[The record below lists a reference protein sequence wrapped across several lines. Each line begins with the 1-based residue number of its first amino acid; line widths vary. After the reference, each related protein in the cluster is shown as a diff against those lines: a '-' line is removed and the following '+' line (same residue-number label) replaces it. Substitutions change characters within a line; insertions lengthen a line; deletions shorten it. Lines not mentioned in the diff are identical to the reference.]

1 MAPMRARPFIG
12 IAALTLNL
20 WAVGCNQNRMLTTQP
35 TTTNGWQQLPPQPY
49 PPQVPDL
56 GQRASALDADNR
68 DLHAQ
73 LARSEQQVQLLKE
86 QVELLQGRL
95 GETANQL
102 REMQVA
108 KQDVEKQVETFQ
120 TSTLRGGGAI
130 LKANNSLQDS
140 LGLIHIPGAE
150 VRQDGDVIRIELPA
164 DQLFQPGTS
173 QLLPS
178 AYNLLDL
185 VANAITRAYPKQVV
199 GIEGYTDNSALNGAG
214 SHQLTASQAVAV
226 LDVLQRRNHLPANQ
240 LFSVGQG
247 ANHPRVSNA
256 TAEGRAKNRRL
267 EVVIYP
273 ETFGPN

>member
-1 MAPMRARPFIG
+1 MWARPL
-12 IAALTLNL
+12 IALAAVTLSA
-20 WAVGCNQNRMLTTQP
+20 WVMGCNQNRMMTTQAAA
-35 TTTNGWQQLPPQPY
+35 TNGWQQLPPQPY
-49 PPQVPDL
+49 NAQLQDL
-56 GQRASALDADNR
+56 GQRANSLDADNR

-102 REMQVA
+102 RELQVA
-108 KQDVEKQVETFQ
+108 KQDADKQMATFQ

-130 LKANNSLQDS
+130 LKANNSLRDS
-140 LGLIHIPGAE
+140 LGLLQIPGVE

-178 AYNLLDL
+178 AYPLLDQ
-185 VANAITRAYPKQVV
+185 VANAITRVYPKQVV
-199 GIEGYTDNSALNGAG
+199 GIEGYADNTALNGAG

-226 LDVLQRRNHLPANQ
+226 LDALVRRNQLPGAQ
-240 LFSVGQG
+240 LFSVGHG
-247 ANHPRVSNA
+247 SNHPRVSNA
-256 TAEGRAKNRRL
+256 TAEGRAKNRRI
-267 EVVIYP
+267 EVVVYP
-273 ETFGPN
+273 EVFGQS